1 MHRKACV
8 KSEIT
13 SRSSDIA
20 IIDEIIVA
28 FPMISNMLSLVVGK
42 KSFLSAFRGR
52 EFDLKI
58 LIFAIFGLKWH
69 KFAHRG

>member
-20 IIDEIIVA
+20 IIDEIIVV
-28 FPMISNMLSLVVGK
+28 FPMILNMLVGKK
-42 KSFLSAFRGR
+42 KSFLSGFRGR

-58 LIFAIFGLKWH
+58 LIFVIFGLKWH

>member
-20 IIDEIIVA
+20 IIDEIIAV
-28 FPMISNMLSLVVGK
+28 FSMISNMLSLVVGK

-52 EFDLKI
+52 EFDFKI
-58 LIFAIFGLKWH
+58 LFFANFGLKWH